1 MALNTLVAAGNQAVS
16 GPTKAEVEADADN
29 VLLPMATYTGSLAGN
44 NWTANKKT
52 AIRHSVSQT
61 QGTTGRPT
69 SEVFSETCGL
79 RMAYSTSES
88 ADTGIYANGTRVP
101 RT

>member
-61 QGTTGRPT
+61 QGTSGRPT

-88 ADTGIYANGTRVP
+88 ADTGIRANGTRVP

>member
-61 QGTTGRPT
+61 QGTSGRPT

>member
-1 MALNTLVAAGNQAVS
+1 MALNTLVAAGNDAVS
-16 GPTKAEVEADADN
+16 GPTKTEVEAATEN
-29 VLLPMATYTGSLAGN
+29 RILPQATVSGTLAGN
-44 NWTANKKT
+44 SFTANKKT

-61 QGTTGRPT
+61 QGTSGRPT

-88 ADTGIYANGTRVP
+88 ADTGVYANGTRVP